1 MTSDDSPGVLASETW
16 VAVRL
21 TGVLLLI
28 AGVVYPLVLWLVS
41 SSAFSGQAEGS
52 LAHDAAGH
60 VVGSAMIG
68 QAFARPEYFHSRP
81 SAAGYD
87 ASNSSGSNIGPTNP
101 QLLAGNGG
109 SYAGVTAYASTDRH
123 ENGLGP
129 NRALPS
135 DGVTAS
141 GSGLDPTPL
150 ANFIELLAIAV
161 LPAALTH
168 TFGRMTGHRRDGWI
182 LYAAMV
188 ALFVAGVAATT
199 IAESKGV
206 PSVSRVIGSSGVM
219 EGKEV
224 RFGVPSSVLAAVV
237 TSNGATG
244 SYNAMHDSF
253 TPLGGMIPLVNM
265 LLEKSPSAAWVL
277 DSSACCSSRCLRYSP
292 RDS

>member
-1 MTSDDSPGVLASETW
+1 MASSSMKLAS
-16 VAVRL
+16 
-21 TGVLLLI
+21 G
-28 AGVVYPLVLWLVS
+28 
-41 SSAFSGQAEGS
+41 
-52 LAHDAAGH
+52 
-60 VVGSAMIG
+60 VGSS
-68 QAFARPEYFHSRP
+68 PE
-81 SAAGYD
+81 
-87 ASNSSGSNIGPTNP
+87 
-101 QLLAGNGG
+101 
-109 SYAGVTAYASTDRH
+109 
-123 ENGLGP
+123 
-129 NRALPS
+129 
-135 DGVTAS
+135 
-141 GSGLDPTPL
+141 PL

-206 PSVSRVIGSSGVM
+206 PSVSRVIGSPGVM